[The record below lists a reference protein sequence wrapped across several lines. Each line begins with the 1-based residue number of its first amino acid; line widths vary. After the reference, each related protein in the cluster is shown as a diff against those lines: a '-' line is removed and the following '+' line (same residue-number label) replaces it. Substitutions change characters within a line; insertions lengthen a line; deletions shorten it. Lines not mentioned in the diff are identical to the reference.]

1 MGKEELVGGQSWEGR
16 GTHVWPGSWA
26 AKETLL
32 AESKVKT
39 LSSEEVGLPSAITG
53 WHYCSPQA

>member
-1 MGKEELVGGQSWEGR
+1 MDVRAGKASECPSG
-16 GTHVWPGSWA
+16 WA
-26 AKETLL
+26 AKGRLLVGSET
-32 AESKVKT
+32 KT